1 MKLNKVKDNVYYI
14 DGAVNM
20 GLLTSGDGSAVL
32 VDAGVDDSVSRKVR
46 RIIEESGFELKGII
60 ITHAHADHSGGAS
73 YLVKA
78 TGAKVY
84 SSAFEK
90 TALEF
95 PVWEPLYLFSGAY
108 PPAPLRNKFLFAP
121 HVRVDGIL
129 ELGHHNIEG
138 IEVEVL
144 DLSGHTL
151 GQIGVKADGIV
162 FCADAIIASEY
173 IEKHG
178 VPLNAHLEKTFVTF
192 ELLEKT
198 PASLFVPAHGA
209 PVEEIKPVVEANRQ
223 RIKDTIECITFLLK
237 KPCTAEE
244 ILKGVCER
252 FKIEMTTMTQYYLMN
267 LTVMAY
273 IGYLLDNG
281 SITKFYE
288 NNRQYFCEKN
298 K

>member
-60 ITHAHADHSGGAS
+60 ITHAHADHSGGAP

-121 HVRVDGIL
+121 QVKVDGVL
-129 ELGHHNIEG
+129 EPGSHNIEG
-138 IEVEVL
+138 IEVEVV

-151 GQIGVKADGIV
+151 GQIGIKVDGV
-162 FCADAIIASEY
+162 LFCADAVIAPEY

-178 VPLNAHLEKTFVTF
+178 VPLNAHIEKALATL

-198 PASLFVPAHGA
+198 SASFFVPAHGA
-209 PVEEIKPVVEANRQ
+209 PVDDIKPVVEANRQ
-223 RIKDTIECITFLLK
+223 RIKDTIEYITCLLK
-237 KPCTAEE
+237 EPRTAEE
-244 ILKGVCER
+244 VLKGVCDR

-281 SITKFYE
+281 LITKFYE
-288 NNRQYFCEKN
+288 DNRQYFCEKS